1 MNKETKY
8 LCVTKNLQKVCG
20 KFKEVTDR
28 QKLSEQIYVTNHDR
42 RLLIACLC
50 FQESFHWFFFC
61 FVLQNAAMA
70 KSPWHPELPNTYII
84 WQNEVSNI
92 PQCICTLGNAKSS
105 SCIMYLKR
113 NLTACHKEKMCK
125 VTLKPTYTGASVKDS
140 RSKCPQKHDT
150 FIVAIT
156 VSAVELV
163 NTNSYVGTPS
173 ATTKRAMAHA
183 AAETVDMV
191 VQT

>member
-1 MNKETKY
+1 
-8 LCVTKNLQKVCG
+8 
-20 KFKEVTDR
+20 
-28 QKLSEQIYVTNHDR
+28 
-42 RLLIACLC
+42 
-50 FQESFHWFFFC
+50 
-61 FVLQNAAMA
+61 
-70 KSPWHPELPNTYII
+70 
-84 WQNEVSNI
+84 
-92 PQCICTLGNAKSS
+92 
-105 SCIMYLKR
+105 
-113 NLTACHKEKMCK
+113 MCK
-125 VTLKPTYTGASVKDS
+125 VTLKPTYTGASVKGL

-163 NTNSYVGTPS
+163 NTNSYVSTLC